1 MGATHFSI
9 EHLRG
14 IRVRDAGAKVDLYL
28 AGGGE
33 EDSEVSA
40 VADSAGGEEENPK
53 VSAEAD
59 VADCG
64 EER

>member
-1 MGATHFSI
+1 M
-9 EHLRG
+9 
-14 IRVRDAGAKVDLYL
+14 RDAGAKVDLYL

-40 VADSAGGEEENPK
+40 LADSAGGGGENPK
-53 VSAEAD
+53 VSTEAD
-59 VADCG
+59 VAVCG